1 MTPDPV
7 LRYAARLVFVLTTAA
22 GITACGGSAVTSPT
36 SPTTGDSLR
45 AGDYTLSIASN
56 TGGAATMDAPCTP
69 RRERDSAS
77 RVVQTRIT
85 FARDGEGWLG
95 RSSSAADGDLEVRLR
110 DAGVGQ
116 AGDVFIT
123 GGIPVAGTVRGAAVD
138 DGGPVFLLPRDAR
151 VLAHGMASEVDAQ
164 LVGEVKGRTVGLG
177 SLNGMFT
184 YADGT
189 GASTTCRGGTWTL
202 LPVSPFP

>member
-1 MTPDPV
+1 MNSDHIVT
-7 LRYAARLVFVLTTAA
+7 YAGRLLFLLLIAA
-22 GITACGGSAVTSPT
+22 GVSGCGGSTVTSPT
-36 SPTTGDSLR
+36 TPTTGASLL
-45 AGDYTLSIASN
+45 AGAYTLSIASN
-56 TGGAATMDAPCTP
+56 TGGSATIDAPCTP

-77 RVVQTRIT
+77 RAVQTRIT

-123 GGIPVAGTVRGAAVD
+123 GGVPVAGTVRGFAVD

-151 VLAHGMASEVDAQ
+151 VLAHGMASEVDAE
-164 LVGEVKGRTVGLG
+164 LVGAVKGRTVGLG
-177 SLNGMFT
+177 SLNGMFIYT
-184 YADGT
+184 DGT
-189 GASTTCRGGTWTL
+189 DASTTCRGGTWTL